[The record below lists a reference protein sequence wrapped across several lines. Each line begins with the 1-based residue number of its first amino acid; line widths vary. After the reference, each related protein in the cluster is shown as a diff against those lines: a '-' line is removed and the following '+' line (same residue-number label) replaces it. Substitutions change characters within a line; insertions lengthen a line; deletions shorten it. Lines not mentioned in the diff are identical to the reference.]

1 MSMAHI
7 HKIYWGVDNR
17 GDFPNTAG
25 LRESVILPDSFSTNY
40 INCYTWN
47 LALPKLHDYFY
58 NYNLRNMFLQSI
70 FAWIN
75 SYCPD
80 PKYAGTLCL
89 DVEAYCGRLCTEQ
102 WFPEDWNNWTAFTER
117 HHLVGTSF
125 NYPRAVQKLFND
137 IYKQVKLA
145 RPNARVGF
153 YGAAGVSVF
162 ELDQSEI
169 YQLRNDENAWM
180 YTDFDYVHPVWYA
193 PAKIGNPQEN
203 SFLITEEVFVR
214 WLRTNCS
221 EHRRLRTLT
230 GATCPT
236 IFAISARY
244 ESSAGPYAYTYLSN
258 RELELLLTIPT
269 EYNFTKC
276 ILWDG
281 LISEN
286 DRNTIQR
293 IVQYAAEVRQN
304 QIAGSVNLG

>member
-1 MSMAHI
+1 
-7 HKIYWGVDNR
+7 
-17 GDFPNTAG
+17 
-25 LRESVILPDSFSTNY
+25 
-40 INCYTWN
+40 
-47 LALPKLHDYFY
+47 
-58 NYNLRNMFLQSI
+58 MFLQSI

-80 PKYAGTLCL
+80 PKYSGTLCL

-117 HHLVGTSF
+117 HHLVGTTF
-125 NYPRAVQKLFND
+125 TYQRALQKLFND

-153 YGAAGVSVF
+153 YSAAHVTLF
-162 ELDQSEI
+162 ELDTPEA
-169 YQLRNDENAWM
+169 YQLRNNDISWM

-203 SFLITEEVFVR
+203 SFLIREADFIR
-214 WLRTNCS
+214 WLRANCE

-236 IFAISARY
+236 VFAISARY
-244 ESSAGPYAYTYLSN
+244 ESSAGPYAHSYLSN
-258 RELELLLTIPT
+258 RELELLLNIPT

-286 DRNTIQR
+286 DRNRVQDL
-293 IVQYAAEVRQN
+293 VQYAAQIRQN
-304 QIAGSVNLG
+304 QIAGSVNVG